1 MAKLINNLIFQNR
14 IFGSGKNYCKVK
26 DEQMREQLI
35 LLDTNNNRFNNY
47 VDQNNNNNNTNN
59 NVNKYD
65 YPLLF
70 YIKGRY
76 QVLENKIMRV
86 LNNKANKTPP
96 VWLMRQAGR
105 YLPEFREIR
114 SKNQDFIKL
123 CLSENLASEITLQP
137 IERFNFDAAI
147 IFSDILMLP
156 YGLNQKVE
164 FEKNFGPK
172 LGNLNLDDLKNIDE
186 VDFSFKLNSVYRAI
200 NITSN
205 KINRDE
211 KDLIGFVGAPW
222 TILVYMINKIS
233 PKKKL
238 KEDFFK
244 DEFLINRL
252 LSIIDKFLK
261 IHIKNQVEAG
271 ATIIQIFDSWAGL
284 LENNIPEYIYIPTLS
299 LVEYTKS
306 LGVPVICFPR
316 GIKDYKNFCD
326 IVKPSAV
333 SIDYDIDP
341 KDIAKNIDI
350 PIQGGLDPKILL
362 QDEDTLEKE
371 TKKYLN
377 IFKDHPYI
385 FNLGHG
391 IQPQTK
397 IEMVEKLVKIV
408 RSFN

>member
-1 MAKLINNLIFQNR
+1 MTPIQKCIVEKKSNLNPI
-14 IFGSGKNYCKVK
+14 
-26 DEQMREQLI
+26 
-35 LLDTNNNRFNNY
+35 
-47 VDQNNNNNNTNN
+47 
-59 NVNKYD
+59 
-65 YPLLF
+65 
-70 YIKGRY
+70 
-76 QVLENKIMRV
+76 
-86 LNNKANKTPP
+86 
-96 VWLMRQAGR
+96 WLMRQAGR

-186 VDFSFKLNSVYRAI
+186 VDFSFKLNSVYKAI

-205 KINRDE
+205 KINKDE

-326 IVKPSAV
+326 IVKPSAIN
-333 SIDYDIDP
+333 IDYEINP
-341 KDIAKNIDI
+341 KDIVKKIDI

-391 IQPQTK
+391 ILPETK
-397 IEMVEKLVKIV
+397 IEMVEKLVKTV